1 MELAFFYFLLLGFA
15 ILMYVVL
22 DGFDLGLGILYHW
35 FDDESQR
42 DHMMRSIS
50 HVWDGNETWLVFG
63 GVVLFAAF
71 PVAYGAI
78 LSTLYVP
85 IMIMLIAL
93 IFRGVA
99 FEYRF
104 KAHRSKP
111 WWDKAFAIGSSMA
124 AFCQGLMLGS
134 LVQGVDADAIDGSS
148 LNWLSPFSVLTA
160 FSVMA
165 GYALLAS
172 CYLAMKSR
180 GEIRDRAA
188 RLGRRLVVAVLI
200 AMALVSL
207 WTLVEAPEIRARWFD
222 GYHLL
227 LLSPLP
233 LLSLGAGWLL
243 FHDLGGKQHEQRPFF
258 LAVALFVLGFAGL
271 VVGLFPYLVPRQ
283 LTFMQAQAPVSSLEF
298 LLPGVLIFVPLIC
311 AYTFWGYRIFSGK
324 VEDFEE
330 GY

>member
-22 DGFDLGLGILYHW
+22 DGFDLGLGILYPW
-35 FDDESQR
+35 FDDEPQR

-63 GVVLFAAF
+63 GVILFGAF
-71 PVAYGAI
+71 PLAYATI

-111 WWDKAFAIGSSMA
+111 WWDKAFAIGSTVA
-124 AFCQGLMLGS
+124 AFCQGLMLGA
-134 LVQGVDADAIDGSS
+134 LVQGVDNDAIDGSS
-148 LNWLSPFSVLTA
+148 LDWLSPFAILTA

-165 GYALLAS
+165 GYALLAC
-172 CYLAMKSR
+172 CYLSMKSR
-180 GEIRDRAA
+180 GLIRARAA
-188 RLGRRLVVAVLI
+188 RLGRRLVVAVLV
-200 AMALVSL
+200 ALALVSL

-233 LLSLGAGWLL
+233 LLSLGAGCLL
-243 FHDLGGKQHEQRPFF
+243 FRDLGGQNHEQRPFM
-258 LAVALFVLGFAGL
+258 LAVSLFVLAFVGL

-283 LTFMQAQAPVSSLEF
+283 VTFWEAQAPISSLKF
-298 LLPGVLIFVPLIC
+298 MLPGVLIFVPLIC
-311 AYTFWGYRIFSGK
+311 AYTLWGYRIFSGK